1 MSIRCLSLDKN
12 EESVLVTA
20 LVGSLVA
27 KEKLIQYKKESY
39 SDTCLFIDEHFQE
52 SAWLAVSRV
61 SNKENTDSI
70 QMNA

>member
-1 MSIRCLSLDKN
+1 MDKSEELVLD
-12 EESVLVTA
+12 TA
-20 LVGSLVA
+20 LVGSLVV
-27 KEKLIQYKKESY
+27 KEKLIQYEKESY

-61 SNKENTDSI
+61 LNRENTDSI